1 MWFQKEI
8 TKYFYFFLE
17 NLLTIQKV
25 CTILCSRTAEGGENM
40 IGERIGEY
48 LNQNGITQAFLADKA
63 KMTPISVS
71 MVVNG
76 TRKVSAEEYIRIC
89 RALKLDLEYFA
100 NEKPPASC

>member
-1 MWFQKEI
+1 
-8 TKYFYFFLE
+8 
-17 NLLTIQKV
+17 
-25 CTILCSRTAEGGENM
+25 M

-48 LNQNGITQAFLADKA
+48 LNQNGITQAFLSDKA
-63 KMTPISVS
+63 KMTPMSVS

-100 NEKPPASC
+100 DDIAKKKGEIK

>member
-1 MWFQKEI
+1 
-8 TKYFYFFLE
+8 
-17 NLLTIQKV
+17 
-25 CTILCSRTAEGGENM
+25 M

-48 LNQNGITQAFLADKA
+48 LNQNGITQAFLAEKT

-89 RALKLDLEYFA
+89 RALKLELEYFA
-100 NEKPPASC
+100 DDVEQ

>member
-1 MWFQKEI
+1 
-8 TKYFYFFLE
+8 
-17 NLLTIQKV
+17 
-25 CTILCSRTAEGGENM
+25 M

-48 LNQNGITQAFLADKA
+48 LDQNGITQAFLAAKA
-63 KMTPISVS
+63 RMTPTSVS

-100 NEKPPASC
+100 GDVAKQ

>member
-1 MWFQKEI
+1 
-8 TKYFYFFLE
+8 
-17 NLLTIQKV
+17 
-25 CTILCSRTAEGGENM
+25 M

-48 LNQNGITQAFLADKA
+48 LDQNGITQAFLAYKA
-63 KMTPISVS
+63 QMTPISVS

-100 NEKPPASC
+100 DDIAKKKGEIK